1 MTNPNALPEEF
12 FVAVA
17 VGIQPYADVCAVYG
31 VPEEDRAA
39 LQLDPAFKRR
49 LLTAEAAVEDSGE
62 AFSARCRFLA
72 NDAVSSIID
81 LIKNPESP
89 ASVQLE
95 AFRSLVKFG
104 RLEPKVEA
112 LNTATGPQLVL
123 TIVAPNGTTNTTVAL
138 PSTPIP
144 ALAAPPDDPDDDL
157 PTQRLST
164 RDLGFWQPVP

>member
-31 VPEEDRAA
+31 VPPEDQDS
-39 LQLDPAFKRR
+39 LQNDPAFKRR

-95 AFRSLVKFG
+95 AFRSLVRFG
-104 RLEPKVEA
+104 KLEPKVDA
-112 LNTATGPQLVL
+112 LPVGSTGPQLVL
-123 TIVAPNGTTNTTVAL
+123 TIVAPNGTTNTTVAVPAMPQL
-138 PSTPIP
+138 PF
-144 ALAAPPDDPDDDL
+144 APDSADPFDPDDDL
-157 PTQRLST
+157 PTQRVSA
-164 RDLGFWQPVP
+164 RDLGF